1 MHSFNRMSLITNKTL
16 PSVSG
21 LTYEAIFEISPE
33 RAAAQDIRPL
43 EIGILNLMPSAV
55 VERTELQLLRLLA
68 NSPLQIRPTFL
79 YFDEHRSSKQS
90 HFDAF
95 YKTLREVREHGLDGA
110 IVTGANLEEH
120 DFEHVRYWNELT
132 NFLDWARESVTS
144 TIFSCWAVHAGLY
157 HRYGLKPRRYDT
169 KRFGVFAHRVAH
181 ETLSPFLASMDDTV
195 FIPHSRWRGIEKG
208 DVATHEELQV
218 LIDSD
223 EAGPHLI
230 AGRGGRE
237 IYLQGHPEYD
247 RIDIAAEYLRD
258 KAAGVAISLPR
269 NYFPDDDE
277 SKVPLRNWSANAQ
290 VFYSNWINWIY
301 QTTNVDVKKPL
312 ME

>member
-1 MHSFNRMSLITNKTL
+1 MSLITNKKL
-16 PSVSG
+16 PAFSH
-21 LTYEAIFEISPE
+21 LKHEAIFEISLE
-33 RAAAQDIRPL
+33 RAAAQDIRPI

-68 NSPLQIRPTFL
+68 NTPLQIRPTFL
-79 YFDEHRSSKQS
+79 YFDEYKSNSKQS
-90 HFDAF
+90 HFDTF
-95 YKTLREVREHGLDGA
+95 YKTLSEAREHGLDGL
-110 IVTGANLEEH
+110 IVTGANLEEY
-120 DFEHVRYWNELT
+120 DFEHVRYWHELT
-132 NFLDWARESVTS
+132 SFLDWAHENITS
-144 TIFSCWAVHAGLY
+144 TIFSCWAVHAALY
-157 HRYGLKPRRYDT
+157 HRYGVKPRSFEK
-169 KRFGVFAHRVAH
+169 KRFGVFSHHVLH
-181 ETLSPFLASMDDTV
+181 ETNSPFLFGMDDEILV
-195 FIPHSRWRGIEKG
+195 PHSRWRGVEKS
-208 DVATHEELQV
+208 DVAHCPELEV
-218 LIDSD
+218 LIES
-223 EAGPHLI
+223 EGVGPHLI
-230 AGRGGRE
+230 CGRGGRE
-237 IYLQGHPEYD
+237 LYLQGHPEYD